1 MDGFSSSEEE
11 MEEEELDDLA
21 NELIN
26 GPNAKRDSAAAYSG
40 AAATSGGKA
49 KFFSYSSAVARR
61 VTTHVRRLS
70 QVRFGGGKDR
80 EGEPVAAA
88 SSGATSAASP
98 SSTAAAQSNSGG
110 NNLTRIFRR
119 VFRRPFGAS
128 GSSSSAYEI
137 ELPPLPS
144 DIPPQMNGGY
154 ASLDDP
160 TAGSAP
166 IAYLTD
172 DLLLECLA
180 RADRRALGPMQHVC
194 RTWRGIIRTDTF
206 REYREALGQMENHL
220 VVISKGQTAQS
231 KWKGK
236 VFVAG
241 GVRQQ
246 PLEEGEEKK
255 DLRAA
260 EVFIPEGQGRMIEE
274 EGGNVGGKGEAE
286 AEAEAREDVGEW
298 ERRRRRKR
306 GGYWELAPE
315 MNRVR
320 VGAVGGCVGGRL
332 HVIGGTRSSQQFR
345 AGSEALSLEVF
356 HPRCIESGQISFVRY
371 DTRSNEWKDMHSM
384 PVLVV
389 QVRGTCEDMGIASFA
404 ASGREGRRGGE
415 GGRGGGEGARGGVR
429 RGERGAAEA
438 GDAAG
443 VAAGE
448 GGGREAGGAAEETT
462 REVAA
467 EEAEEVTGDGTE
479 EATGGAA
486 GGAAEG
492 AAGEAGEGALGGATE
507 EAAGEET
514 GEEAGEVAGGN
525 TANEPIAPETAPE
538 TAHEPEPEPT
548 PEPAADPEH
557 TPEPTPEPEPTREL
571 LHEGPRERGRGRG
584 ARGGRG
590 GRGGGRGVG
599 DRGGRGNVA
608 GGRGGVGGRG
618 GRGGGRGGRGR
629 GVAGVAVGA
638 VSMVGYRFGALALM
652 YEPEA
657 EARGGLVWRR
667 LPDLPYETPGAVC
680 AMLRC

>member
-11 MEEEELDDLA
+11 MEDEELDDLA

-26 GPNAKRDSAAAYSG
+26 GPGAKRDSTAAYSG

-49 KFFSYSSAVARR
+49 KFFSYSSAVASR

-80 EGEPVAAA
+80 EGEPEAASA

-98 SSTAAAQSNSGG
+98 SAIAAAQSNSGA
-110 NNLTRIFRR
+110 NNLSRIFRR

-128 GSSSSAYEI
+128 SSSSSAYEI

-220 VVISKGQTAQS
+220 VVISLLAKGRPPLVYDAWTNSLSSAPPLQIPRFKFVCGQ
-231 KWKGK
+231 WKGK
-236 VFVAG
+236 VFAAG

-286 AEAEAREDVGEW
+286 AEAEARED
-298 ERRRRRKR
+298 
-306 GGYWELAPE
+306 
-315 MNRVR
+315 
-320 VGAVGGCVGGRL
+320 
-332 HVIGGTRSSQQFR
+332 
-345 AGSEALSLEVF
+345 
-356 HPRCIESGQISFVRY
+356 ISFVRY
-371 DTRSNEWKDMHSM
+371 DTRGNEWKDMHRM
-384 PVLVV
+384 PYVPPSDPMILSKVSFRCVATRTRVLVV

-415 GGRGGGEGARGGVR
+415 GGRGWGEGARGGVR

-443 VAAGE
+443 VTVGE

-467 EEAEEVTGDGTE
+467 EGAEEATGDGTE

-514 GEEAGEVAGGN
+514 GEEAGEVAGG
-525 TANEPIAPETAPE
+525 
-538 TAHEPEPEPT
+538 
-548 PEPAADPEH
+548 
-557 TPEPTPEPEPTREL
+557 
-571 LHEGPRERGRGRG
+571 PRERGRGRG
-584 ARGGRG
+584 ARGGTG

-599 DRGGRGNVA
+599 GRGGRGNVA

-667 LPDLPYETPGAVC
+667 LPDMPYETPGAVC